1 MEIDALENIG
11 ERYVSAM
18 LSLAGQETLRSG
30 CGSIAM
36 IVSVHI
42 PKTGGESFRRSIL
55 DPVFG
60 DRLLR
65 DYDDAPL
72 SHDAADRIA
81 RAQDFEPSRDLP
93 ERYDCVHG
101 HFLPIKYLS
110 KEVSCEFAVWFRDP
124 VQRVVSRF
132 FHGKRR
138 GGRGIVTPEMTIW
151 EFCEI
156 ERFQNTY
163 AKYLWGFDLDRF
175 DFVGI
180 TESYASSV
188 EVFRRRF
195 GLAGGDDAAIANANP
210 DKAASEPYRID
221 AGLSELIRRKNR
233 EDLEIYEAACS
244 HNRRLQHEFL
254 GS

>member
-1 MEIDALENIG
+1 
-11 ERYVSAM
+11 
-18 LSLAGQETLRSG
+18 
-30 CGSIAM
+30 M

-55 DPVFG
+55 EPVFG

-81 RAQDFEPSRDLP
+81 RAEDFEPSRDLP
-93 ERYDCVHG
+93 ERFDCVHG

-110 KEVSCEFAVWFRDP
+110 KGVPCDFAVWFRDP
-124 VQRVVSRF
+124 VQRMVSRF

-138 GGRGIVTPEMTIW
+138 GGGIVTPEMTIR

-195 GLAGGDDAAIANANP
+195 GLTGGDEAAVANANP
-210 DKAASEPYRID
+210 DKAPARPYRID
-221 AGLSELIRRKNR
+221 ASLREFIVRKNR
-233 EDLEIYEAACS
+233 EDMEIYDAARCG
-244 HNRRLQHEFL
+244 NRRLQREYL

>member
-1 MEIDALENIG
+1 
-11 ERYVSAM
+11 
-18 LSLAGQETLRSG
+18 
-30 CGSIAM
+30 M

-55 DPVFG
+55 EPVFG

-101 HFLPIKYLS
+101 HFLPVKYLS
-110 KEVSCEFAVWFRDP
+110 KGVPCEFAVWFRDP

-132 FHGKRR
+132 HHGKRS
-138 GGRGIVTPEMTIW
+138 GRGVVTPEMTLR

-180 TESYASSV
+180 TERYAASV

-195 GLAGGDDAAIANANP
+195 GLAGGDDAAVANANP
-210 DKAASEPYRID
+210 DKAASQPYWID
-221 AGLSELIRRKNR
+221 EGLRAFIRRKNR
-233 EDLEIYEAACS
+233 EDVEIYEAARS
-244 HNRRLQHEFL
+244 SNRRLQHEHL
-254 GS
+254 GP

>member
-1 MEIDALENIG
+1 MAPELVPLRFGTIG
-11 ERYVSAM
+11 
-18 LSLAGQETLRSG
+18 
-30 CGSIAM
+30 M

-42 PKTGGESFRRSIL
+42 PKTGGESFRRLIL
-55 DPVFG
+55 EPVFG
-60 DRLLR
+60 DRLLG

-81 RAQDFEPSRDLP
+81 RAQAFEPSRDLP
-93 ERYDCVHG
+93 GRYDCVHG
-101 HFLPIKYLS
+101 HFLAIKY
-110 KEVSCEFAVWFRDP
+110 VSRSVPCEFAVWFRDP

-138 GGRGIVTPEMTIW
+138 GSGVVIPEMTIW

-180 TESYASSV
+180 TESYGNSV

-195 GLAGGDDAAIANANP
+195 GLSGGDDAAVVNANP
-210 DKAASEPYRID
+210 NKAPSRPYRID
-221 AGLSELIRRKNR
+221 ERLCDFIRRKNR
-233 EDLEIYEAACS
+233 EDFGIYDAACRS
-244 HNRRLQHEFL
+244 NRRLQREYL
-254 GS
+254 ES